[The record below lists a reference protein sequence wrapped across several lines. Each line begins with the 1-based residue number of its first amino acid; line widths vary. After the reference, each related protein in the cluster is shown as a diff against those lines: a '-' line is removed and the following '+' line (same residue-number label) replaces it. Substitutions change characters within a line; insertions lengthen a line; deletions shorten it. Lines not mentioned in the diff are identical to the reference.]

1 MGLMMS
7 GERLSLEPSPEN
19 AAANLEME
27 ELAIDTEKLNLNLNV
42 RFGPFYF
49 CSFSIDHSEKSYF
62 ISNL

>member
-1 MGLMMS
+1 MMS

-42 RFGPFYF
+42 RFGPVYF